1 MMRLGPLSGLAFGLA
16 AALAVGV
23 GCGSSGGNG
32 AGSSGGGSDDAGG
45 NYDATLPADFNP
57 DGGGGG
63 GDGSTN
69 VLQISPS
76 AAQTLNVTAG
86 TTSPTIGFT
95 ATLNGQPA
103 NAAWSVDR
111 GDIANINV
119 GPSASSTFTPRG
131 TTGGYATVTATLNNQ
146 TASCVVLV
154 KLIAQQN
161 GFNPNA
167 PGEGNQYPVDAGQLS
182 AGGGVGGVGGEG
194 LGPPVTDPGTIS
206 ALQSPNGD
214 AGPGGLTMLYPYDR
228 TVWPRGLLAPLLM
241 WSWATNDADAIKITL
256 ATTSGSFSYTGTFG
270 RPPILSATGGNYIR
284 SPIPQDVWDMATNTA
299 GETSPSGV
307 ADQLTMSLTIA
318 KNDVGYGPIT
328 QTWNVAPGRLTG
340 TVYYNVYGTQYV
352 KNWVNT
358 DSAGNPV
365 GAAVLG
371 IHAGD
376 LAPHLVVGQNSPL
389 NGSGIPTDD
398 TGCRVCHVVSSKGQW
413 IISQSEQGSP
423 GDGLSFLY
431 DLTQSDAGAVALA
444 QQGTFGWAAM
454 TGSGAFALT
463 NTINPSAT
471 NPAITNST
479 SNTAISSFWQFG
491 PSPTLDPDDGG
502 APNGL
507 PPGVACGYPTYSP
520 DDSMV
525 AYVDV
530 TGSTYD
536 VHGPI
541 NVASYNA
548 ATQAF
553 SNVRTIQVPGDN
565 ADAAANPPATGQ
577 RIGYPVFLP
586 NNSALLFENQV
597 RQSDGMAGA
606 TEQVMVTRDGTRSEL
621 WWTTLGAAPQA
632 YPLLALNGRTPT
644 GAPYLP
650 ILPNNHG
657 STTPLVPGA
666 TDPRDTY
673 SELGWD
679 DTTLNYEP
687 TVLPIVVGG
696 YAWVVFTS
704 RRAYGNELQEFP
716 WNSWPPNYNTTQLSD
731 APVKKLY
738 VAAIDLNAPPGTDP
752 SHPAF
757 YLPAQEI
764 LAGNS
769 RGFWVLD
776 PCQQNGSTCTSGDQC
791 CNGFCEPAEDGG
803 LVCGSPAAS
812 TCSGTQDACKVS
824 SDCCDTTEQCIAGF
838 CAQPPPK

>member
-1 MMRLGPLSGLAFGLA
+1 MMRLRTLSGLVLGLV

-23 GCGSSGGNG
+23 GCGSSGGGNG
-32 AGSSGGGSDDAGG
+32 AGSSGGGSDDGGLG
-45 NYDATLPADFNP
+45 NYDATLPANFNP

-63 GDGSTN
+63 GDGSTSAF
-69 VLQISPS
+69 QISPS
-76 AAQTLNVTAG
+76 TAQTLNVPAG
-86 TTSPTIGFT
+86 TSSPTLGFT
-95 ATLNGQPA
+95 ATLNGQPV
-103 NAAWSVDR
+103 NAAWSIDR
-111 GDIANINV
+111 GDIAGVNL

-131 TTGGYATVTATLNNQ
+131 TTGGYATITATLNNQ
-146 TASCVVLV
+146 TASCTVLV
-154 KLIAQQN
+154 KLLAQQN
-161 GFNPNA
+161 GFNPSG
-167 PGEGNQYPVDAGQLS
+167 PGEANQNPVDAGQLS

-206 ALQSPNGD
+206 ALGSPNGD

-241 WSWATNDADAIKITL
+241 WQWAVNDADAIQITL
-256 ATTSGSFSYTGTFG
+256 ATTSGSFSYKGTFG
-270 RPPILSATGGNYIR
+270 RPAILSATGGNYIR
-284 SPIPQDVWDMATNTA
+284 SPIPQDVWTMATNTA

-307 ADQLTMSLTIA
+307 VDQLTMSLTIA

-376 LAPHLVVGQNSPL
+376 LSPHLVVGQNSPL
-389 NGSGIPTDD
+389 NASGIPTDD
-398 TGCRVCHVVSSKGQW
+398 TGCRVCHVVSSKGRW
-413 IISQSEQGSP
+413 IITQSEQGTP

-431 DLTQSDAGAVALA
+431 DLTQPDAGAATLA
-444 QQGTFGWAAM
+444 QQGTFAWAAM
-454 TGSGAFALT
+454 TGAGTYALT
-463 NTINPSAT
+463 NTINPSSS
-471 NPAITNST
+471 NPAITNS
-479 SNTAISSFWQFG
+479 SNNTATSSFWQFG
-491 PSPTLDPDDGG
+491 PTPTAATLT
-502 APNGL
+502 GL
-507 PPGVACGYPTYSP
+507 PAGVAAGYPTYSP
-520 DDSMV
+520 DDTMI
-525 AYVDV
+525 AYVNAA
-530 TGSTYD
+530 GSETTVD
-536 VHGPI
+536 GPI
-541 NVASYNA
+541 TVANYDA
-548 ATQAF
+548 TTQAF
-553 SNVRTIQVPGDN
+553 SNVRSILSPQDN
-565 ADAAANPPATGQ
+565 ADAAANPPATGL
-577 RIGYPVFLP
+577 RVGYPVFLP
-586 NNSALLFENQV
+586 DDSALLFENGV
-597 RQSDGMAGA
+597 RAGSDAVMATRNGA
-606 TEQVMVTRDGTRSEL
+606 RSEL
-621 WWTTLGAAPQA
+621 WWVTLGTTPQA
-632 YPLLALNGRTPT
+632 SPLYALNGRTSA
-644 GAPYLP
+644 GATYLP

-657 STTPLVPGA
+657 IGGA
-666 TDPRDTY
+666 TDPQDSQ
-673 SELGWD
+673 SEVGWD
-679 DTTLNYEP
+679 DSTLNYEP

-704 RRAYGNELQEFP
+704 RRAYGNQLDTVP
-716 WNSWPPNYNTTQLSD
+716 YNSWPQNYNTTLLSQ

-757 YLPAQEI
+757 YLPGQEI

-803 LVCGSPAAS
+803 LVCGSAPVAS